1 MDCLWGISHILSLLN
16 QSVIVYCIGLLLAL
30 EIQQILL
37 LLLLLLLLIVVVVVV
52 VVAIILVVIIFH
64 LVF

>member
-30 EIQQILL
+30 EIQQIII
-37 LLLLLLLLIVVVVVV
+37 LIIVLIIIV
-52 VVAIILVVIIFH
+52 VVAIILVVVVFH

>member
-30 EIQQILL
+30 EIQQIII

-52 VVAIILVVIIFH
+52 AIILVVVIFH